1 MSERDVA
8 QEERAGLEALEDLC
22 AAAPESPRSA
32 PLRAAL
38 AGLRRENGRL
48 RAALEE
54 AGLQQEW
61 VLGSVVKSSEADKA
75 QLVAGLRCAP
85 AFQPFV

>member
-1 MSERDVA
+1 MASSGDVLVVTSCT
-8 QEERAGLEALEDLC
+8 QEELAALEDLC
-22 AAAPESPRSA
+22 AAAPESPRSV

-38 AGLRRENGRL
+38 EGLRRENARL

-61 VLGSVVKSSEADKA
+61 VLGSVVKSSEAEKA
-75 QLVAGLRCAP
+75 QLADGLRCA
-85 AFQPFV
+85 